1 MKPDSYRR
9 IKTIIAAM
17 CKDKGE
23 VHYTDLV
30 RALMLSPSHAGAVL
44 RALCPG
50 EYESGTC
57 HCAEVA
63 KPEPEPETQEVAEE

>member
-1 MKPDSYRR
+1 MKPDKYMRVKSV
-9 IKTIIAAM
+9 IAAM
-17 CKDKGE
+17 CRDKGE
-23 VHYTDLV
+23 VHFTDLV
-30 RALMLSPSHAGAVL
+30 RALMLSPSHSAALL

-63 KPEPEPETQEVAEE
+63 KREPETQEVAEE